1 LWGRLGPLRLLEDA
15 VLVPFF
21 DKIFFFVGV
30 ILRLLITDQAA
41 APICRNRARLDSR
54 WSGYAAAHVEE
65 ETAVKR

>member
-1 LWGRLGPLRLLEDA
+1 LEDA

-30 ILRLLITDQAA
+30 ILRLLIADQAA
-41 APICRNRARLDSR
+41 ASICRNRARLDSHG

-65 ETAVKR
+65 ETAIKR